1 MQCWECKIL
10 SSNHKN
16 APQPRCLAPPQ
27 PRRLRQ
33 AAAALQEA
41 AGQAAGTLAS
51 LGALQQQLEAL
62 AASAEQLCAALAA
75 VGAAQPPAA
84 LHLLQS
90 QARLLLDSCQP
101 GDSSA
106 PALPP
111 SASQLAALH
120 LQAQAAAAAVE
131 QQQAQRAAPPADDS
145 GQRLRFQQ
153 HFMAAFADCFA
164 AEVEAL
170 QEAEPPIPAGVLLQC
185 VRMAADSEALHP
197 PALRAVV
204 LEAAGVPQP

>member
-1 MQCWECKIL
+1 MSVSYPPLFGLQLLTVCW
-10 SSNHKN
+10 
-16 APQPRCLAPPQ
+16 PAPPC
-27 PRRLRQ
+27 RCRLRQ

-41 AGQAAGTLAS
+41 AGQAAGSPPATAV
-51 LGALQQQLEAL
+51 LQQHLEAL
-62 AASAEQLCAALAA
+62 AACAEQLCAALSA

-84 LHLLQS
+84 LQLLHS
-90 QARLLLDSCQP
+90 QVRLLLNSCQP
-101 GDSSA
+101 TGGSR

-111 SASQLAALH
+111 SASQLTAMQ
-120 LQAQAAAAAVE
+120 LQAAAAAAAVE
-131 QQQAQRAAPPADDS
+131 QRLAQPAASAADDP

-153 HFMAAFADCFA
+153 HYMATFADCFA

-197 PALRAVV
+197 ERLRAVI
-204 LEAAGVPQP
+204 LDAAAAGQL